1 MGIGKYEKDENWE
14 ERKRMEI
21 GYSER
26 SMGIRKR
33 ERRMGI
39 GKTEREVM
47 IGKSIRSLNRK
58 VKKNRKN
65 RFIDFF
71 PLVRKCQRGEA
82 SRI

>member
-1 MGIGKYEKDENWE
+1 
-14 ERKRMEI
+14 MEI

-58 VKKNRKN
+58 VKKKRKN

-71 PLVRKCQRGEA
+71 H
-82 SRI
+82 